1 MNISIDSCIPPLLST
16 GLGLKMKSLLSSVLV
31 KRDRAYR
38 EVGKIFPF
46 LVRFDDYEGF
56 LP

>member
-1 MNISIDSCIPPLLST
+1 
-16 GLGLKMKSLLSSVLV
+16 MKREDSSVLV
-31 KRDRAYR
+31 KRDRASR